1 MKISIAFALA
11 TTAIGQKVTT
21 QECWYDEGAT
31 YTGKCGDLFFAYCDE
46 YSLEPLDTCNIFT
59 FSRSAVKTL
68 SNGIDMSVWTY
79 IREDDDSV
87 N

>member
-1 MKISIAFALA
+1 MKYTIGFALA
-11 TTAIGQKVTT
+11 SSVLSQKVTT
-21 QECWYDEGAT
+21 NECWYDEGAE
-31 YTGKCGDLFFAYCDE
+31 YVGKCMDLFFSYCDE
-46 YSLEPLDTCNIFT
+46 YLLYAAETCNIFT

-79 IREDDDSV
+79 AREASTL